1 MWCHDYLWPI
11 TTAFDYFD
19 KIEFT
24 SKLHVVFIMFMDL
37 KTGFES
43 VSGQH
48 IKEGRSNTQHWLQ
61 QQSMINIHVFL
72 GQRCHENLSMKPWS
86 KSSE

>member
-1 MWCHDYLWPI
+1 
-11 TTAFDYFD
+11 
-19 KIEFT
+19 
-24 SKLHVVFIMFMDL
+24 MDL